1 MFRSLSVIPGSPDK
15 LAVDENTGEV
25 TVANQTDFET
35 EDRNFDVFVHV
46 HDVSSNPM
54 TVTVVINVDITDVD
68 DNVPLFESDVTH
80 IGT

>member
-68 DNVPLFESDVTH
+68 DHVPLFESDVTH

>member
-1 MFRSLSVIPGSPDK
+1 MFCSLSVIPGSPDK

-25 TVANQTDFET
+25 TVVSPTDFET

-46 HDVSSNPM
+46 HDVSANPM
-54 TVTVVINVDITDVD
+54 TVTVVINVEITDVD
-68 DNVPLFESDVTH
+68 DNVRLFESDVTH